1 MVPEKQILV
10 NSLIS
15 NISTTSTLLQ
25 LNALFLLKFLF
36 ELINQKKKQL
46 LVFTS
51 ILSNNK
57 RKRLQRL
64 QKAKQS
70 KNVNEVVGSDQEG
83 LTCGGKI

>member
-70 KNVNEVVGSDQEG
+70 KNVNEVVGSDQEE

>member
-1 MVPEKQILV
+1 MMPEKQILV

-15 NISTTSTLLQ
+15 NTSTTSILLQ
-25 LNALFLLKFLF
+25 LNALFLT

-70 KNVNEVVGSDQEG
+70 KNVNEVVGSDQEE

>member
-15 NISTTSTLLQ
+15 NISTISTLLQ
-25 LNALFLLKFLF
+25 LNALFLT

-70 KNVNEVVGSDQEG
+70 KNVNEVVGSDQEE

>member
-25 LNALFLLKFLF
+25 LNALFLT

-64 QKAKQS
+64 QKAKHS
-70 KNVNEVVGSDQEG
+70 KNVNEVVGSDQEE

>member
-15 NISTTSTLLQ
+15 NTSTTSTLLQ
-25 LNALFLLKFLF
+25 LNALFLT

-70 KNVNEVVGSDQEG
+70 KNVNEVVGSDQEE

>member
-25 LNALFLLKFLF
+25 LNALFLT

-70 KNVNEVVGSDQEG
+70 KNVNEVVGSDQEE